1 MHDGHTPRPLQEKAT
16 TNPVPQAV
24 QRPEALVLFTPE
36 GAGRTSRA
44 ITDAEGRYERA
55 YLRDIMGVDIGR
67 HAVRI
72 TTVTDANGG
81 KDGFTKAEG
90 ED

>member
-1 MHDGHTPRPLQEKAT
+1 
-16 TNPVPQAV
+16 
-24 QRPEALVLFTPE
+24 VLFTPE

-44 ITDAEGRYERA
+44 ITDAEGRYEPA
-55 YLRDIMGVDIGR
+55 SLRDIMGADIGR
-67 HAVRI
+67 HAVKI
-72 TTVTDANGG
+72 TTVTDDNGG

>member
-1 MHDGHTPRPLQEKAT
+1 M
-16 TNPVPQAV
+16 
-24 QRPEALVLFTPE
+24 
-36 GAGRTSRA
+36 GA
-44 ITDAEGRYERA
+44 
-55 YLRDIMGVDIGR
+55 DIGR

>member
-1 MHDGHTPRPLQEKAT
+1 M
-16 TNPVPQAV
+16 
-24 QRPEALVLFTPE
+24 
-36 GAGRTSRA
+36 GA
-44 ITDAEGRYERA
+44 
-55 YLRDIMGVDIGR
+55 DIGR

-72 TTVTDANGG
+72 TTVTDDNGG